1 MARVLSYDY
10 YTYSHSV
17 NVCLYAIAIGKKLSL
32 SDSELSELAHGAILH
47 DIGKSK
53 ISDKILNKEGPLDE
67 AEFETMKTH
76 TTVGEA
82 ILEKLGEKSKIK
94 LDSVLSHHEKMDGSG
109 YPQGLKGE
117 EIPYYAQIIAVADVF
132 DALTTKRS
140 YKEALGSFAAL
151 RIMRDKMGEHL
162 AQKPLNALILSFRS

>member
-1 MARVLSYDY
+1 
-10 YTYSHSV
+10 
-17 NVCLYAIAIGKKLSL
+17 
-32 SDSELSELAHGAILH
+32 
-47 DIGKSK
+47 
-53 ISDKILNKEGPLDE
+53 
-67 AEFETMKTH
+67 MKTH

-82 ILEKLGEKSKIK
+82 MLEKLVEKSKII
-94 LDSVLSHHEKMDGSG
+94 LDSVLSHHEKIDGSG